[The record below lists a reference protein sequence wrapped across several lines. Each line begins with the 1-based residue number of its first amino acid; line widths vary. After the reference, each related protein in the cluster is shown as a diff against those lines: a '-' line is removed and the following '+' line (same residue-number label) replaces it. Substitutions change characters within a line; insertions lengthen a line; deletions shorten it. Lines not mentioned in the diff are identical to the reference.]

1 VRRRKEVNERL
12 LQIDRTISEITS
24 KVDFYSYITPLN
36 REEERKRFFAE
47 LRKGGVY
54 DPVFRYKKR
63 DLGDVMKPLQNA
75 RLVLDEDDDIQTLLA
90 GTLDF
95 LMTQIDL
102 LEADDMDFGRIS
114 AKLYG
119 RPDEECL
126 KDAENILYES
136 RDRGYEFPEETVTSD
151 VMALILRKELE
162 KKGVDWRVVLS
173 GKIVPKITVSAKDR
187 VIYVNTHFDYTP
199 EEVERL
205 RVHEINVHV
214 FRGAN
219 GEMQPLRIFTEGLQG
234 YDETEEGLA
243 IVAEDVSGCLKEDT
257 RQMKLY
263 AGRAICVDQCSK
275 GTFYE
280 TFMKLQEFFPD
291 YLAYRLTER
300 GKRGLRKTS
309 RAGGIYIGFHYI
321 SGWRKVRKYIEE
333 DGDLSIL
340 YVGKVGVDDAALLK
354 RLLEKGVLAPPKYL
368 PKFIDKMKAYGAS
381 SRS

>member
-1 VRRRKEVNERL
+1 MDIKDKL
-12 LQIDRTISEITS
+12 LEIDRTIAEITT

-47 LRKGGVY
+47 LKNGGFY
-54 DPVFRYKKR
+54 NPVFRYKKR

-75 RLVLDEDDDIQTLLA
+75 RLVLDEGDDIQALLA
-90 GTLDF
+90 GKLDF
-95 LMTQIDL
+95 VMTQIEL
-102 LEADDMDFGRIS
+102 LEADDVDFGRVS

-119 RPDEECL
+119 QPDEECL
-126 KDAENILYES
+126 KAAENILNEG

-173 GKIVPKITVSAKDR
+173 GKIVPKITVSAKDK

-219 GEMQPLRIFTEGLQG
+219 GEMQPLRIFTGGSQG

-263 AGRAICVDQCSK
+263 AGRAVCVDQCSR

-280 TFMKLQEFFPD
+280 TFMKLEEYFPD

-300 GKRGLRKTS
+300 GKRGLRRTS
-309 RAGGIYIGFHYI
+309 QVGGINIGFHYI

-333 DGDLSIL
+333 GGDLSIL
-340 YVGKVGVDDAALLK
+340 YVGKVGVEDANLVK
-354 RLLEKGVLAPPKYL
+354 RLLEKEVLEPPRFL
-368 PKFIDKMKAYGAS
+368 PAFIDKMKAYGTDTGS
-381 SRS
+381 